1 MSASG
6 YARIVKYRINK
17 ALKGICI
24 SGGCHEIAKGL
35 CEKHRVKQSAY
46 AKEWYK
52 RKKNVV

>member
-6 YARIVKYRINK
+6 YARIVRYRINK